1 MQVYVI
7 RRILISIPVFIGIT
21 IIMFF
26 MINSAPGD
34 PLAAILNPETMDM
47 MDPAQLENMRH
58 QLGLDRPVPYR
69 YVLWFKEMLK
79 GNLGQSLITRHP
91 VVEAIGQRL
100 PATLELMAAALGLSI
115 FIGIP
120 LGILSAIKQYTI
132 LDYILTLSSFFGVSV
147 PIFFLGLILIYVFS
161 LRVDLFPTSGI
172 QTAGEPFRIGDNLHH
187 LVLPALAIAVTNIAG
202 FMRYSRSSMIEVI
215 RQDYITTA
223 RAKGLAERLVL
234 FRHAFRNALL
244 PIVTL
249 LGLTLPAIFGGAVIT
264 ETIFQWPGV
273 GMLYYGSVISR
284 DYNIVM
290 GISFFSALLI
300 LVSNLLTDITYA
312 WVDPRI
318 RYE

>member
-1 MQVYVI
+1 MQQYVI

-26 MINSAPGD
+26 LINSAPGD

-47 MDPAQLENMRH
+47 MDPDQLERMRH

-69 YVLWFKEMLK
+69 YMLWFREILK
-79 GNLGQSLITRHP
+79 GNLGQSYITGRP
-91 VVEAIGQRL
+91 VVEAIVERL
-100 PATLELMAAALGLSI
+100 PATLELMIAALGLSI
-115 FIGIP
+115 LIGVP
-120 LGILSAIKQYTI
+120 LGMLSAIRQYSI
-132 LDYILTLSSFFGVSV
+132 LDYMLTVGSFFGVSV
-147 PIFFLGLILIYVFS
+147 PIFFLGLLLIYIFS

-172 QTAGEPFRIGDNLHH
+172 QTAGEPFRIGDNLWH
-187 LVLPALAIAVTNIAG
+187 LVLPAPAIAVTNIAQ
-202 FMRYSRSSMIEVI
+202 FMRYSRSSMLEVI

-234 FRHAFRNALL
+234 VRHAFRNALL

-249 LGLTLPAIFGGAVIT
+249 VGLTLPAIFGGAVIT

-273 GMLYYGSVISR
+273 GTLYVHSVISR

-312 WVDPRI
+312 SVDPRI